1 MNTCSNLL
9 KRCLPALGA
18 MAILQAQTPVPARDA
33 AELQQLLDK
42 LQVVGSVLY
51 VAAHPDDENTAAL
64 TYFSKGRKLRTGYLA
79 LTRGGGGQDL
89 IGPELDDSLAAIR
102 TQELLAARRVD
113 GGEQYFTR
121 AVDFGYSKTTEESLA
136 IWGKE
141 AVLSDVVW
149 VLRKFRP
156 DVIVTRFSPTANAG
170 HGHHSASVALAL
182 EAFKA
187 AADPTRFPEQLK
199 LVQPWQAKRIFWNSY
214 HFDGNAVAPGN
225 GLPLDI
231 GQYDPLLGKSYA
243 ELAAESRSMHR
254 SQGFGAVATRGSFV
268 ERFELLGG
276 EPATSDPFDG
286 IDQTWARMPGSQA
299 VGQLLSKAQ
308 VSYQPSHPTAILPL
322 LLQAKA
328 AMDALPLDPWL
339 EVKQRELLEAI
350 RCAAGIWVEAIA
362 DRQCAAPGGTLSVA
376 ATVLVRGD
384 RPVSLERVSL
394 APLAQQH
401 DKPSILGENKPRTE
415 TFSLTLPAA
424 MPCSQ
429 PLWLQ
434 EPHAG
439 GLHGRVPLEST
450 GLPEGPPVI
459 TAGFQLRIDGV
470 PVELKVPVQFRFRD
484 PVLGERYQPFVVT
497 PRVMVNLAE
506 PVLLFRTAAP
516 QEVSLNLVAG
526 VSEASGTLRIQT
538 PEGWRAEPPEL
549 PFTLAKSGGE
559 QKLSFR
565 LSPPAKPQSGEL

>member
-121 AVDFGYSKTTEESLA
+121 AVDFGFSKTTEESLT

-187 AADPTRFPEQLK
+187 AADPTRFP
-199 LVQPWQAKRIFWNSY
+199 
-214 HFDGNAVAPGN
+214 
-225 GLPLDI
+225 
-231 GQYDPLLGKSYA
+231 
-243 ELAAESRSMHR
+243 
-254 SQGFGAVATRGSFV
+254 
-268 ERFELLGG
+268 
-276 EPATSDPFDG
+276 
-286 IDQTWARMPGSQA
+286 
-299 VGQLLSKAQ
+299 
-308 VSYQPSHPTAILPL
+308 
-322 LLQAKA
+322 
-328 AMDALPLDPWL
+328 
-339 EVKQRELLEAI
+339 
-350 RCAAGIWVEAIA
+350 
-362 DRQCAAPGGTLSVA
+362 
-376 ATVLVRGD
+376 
-384 RPVSLERVSL
+384 
-394 APLAQQH
+394 
-401 DKPSILGENKPRTE
+401 
-415 TFSLTLPAA
+415 
-424 MPCSQ
+424 
-429 PLWLQ
+429 
-434 EPHAG
+434 
-439 GLHGRVPLEST
+439 
-450 GLPEGPPVI
+450 
-459 TAGFQLRIDGV
+459 
-470 PVELKVPVQFRFRD
+470 
-484 PVLGERYQPFVVT
+484 
-497 PRVMVNLAE
+497 
-506 PVLLFRTAAP
+506 
-516 QEVSLNLVAG
+516 
-526 VSEASGTLRIQT
+526 
-538 PEGWRAEPPEL
+538 
-549 PFTLAKSGGE
+549 
-559 QKLSFR
+559 
-565 LSPPAKPQSGEL
+565 